1 MKTVFKIILLVNFI
15 TLSVLAQQTT
25 FQDSLLDRMTRE
37 WVLSGTIAG
46 KETTHDINVEW
57 VLAHQY
63 IQLHEIS
70 REKDST
76 GQAEYE
82 AIVYIGWEQTTNE
95 YTCLWLDITG
105 SSGLSANAISHA
117 KRGGDKIAFL
127 FKGSD
132 GSIFHTTFEYDRTT
146 DSWQWLMDGEEK
158 EKLQP
163 FARVKL
169 TRK

>member
-25 FQDSLLDRMTRE
+25 FQDSLLDRMTGE

-82 AIVYIGWEQTTNE
+82 AIVYIGWEQAIDE

-105 SSGLSANAISHA
+105 NSGLSANAIAHA
-117 KRGGDKIAFL
+117 MRG
-127 FKGSD
+127 
-132 GSIFHTTFEYDRTT
+132 
-146 DSWQWLMDGEEK
+146 Q
-158 EKLQP
+158 Q
-163 FARVKL
+163 
-169 TRK
+169 